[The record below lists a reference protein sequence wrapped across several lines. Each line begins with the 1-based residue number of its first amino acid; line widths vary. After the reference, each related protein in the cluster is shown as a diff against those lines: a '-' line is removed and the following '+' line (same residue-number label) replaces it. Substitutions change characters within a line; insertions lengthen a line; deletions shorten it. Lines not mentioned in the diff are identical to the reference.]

1 MLAPPTLLALDFDG
15 VICDGLQEYF
25 QTTCR
30 ACDRIWVQESDRD
43 REIFA
48 DSFYQ
53 LRPVIKTGWEMPV
66 LLHAL
71 ILGETKENI
80 LADWPKIRDRL
91 ITKEQLNGKE
101 IAKIVDGVR
110 DEWIANNLEEWLK
123 LHRFYPGVIEK
134 IQRTLSVEQTQV
146 VIITTKE
153 GRFARQLLQ
162 QQGLNFPQDAIFG
175 KEVKRPKPETLRQL
189 IANPTYNTDNIWFV
203 EDRLKT
209 LELVAE
215 QPDIEAIS
223 LYLGDWGYNTQ
234 KMRDSIADNP
244 RIHLLSLEQFTGN
257 FANWRSQS
265 LP

>member
-1 MLAPPTLLALDFDG
+1 MLALPTLLALDFDG
-15 VICDGLQEYF
+15 VICDGLKEYF

-30 ACDRIWVQESDRD
+30 ACDRIWTKATIQDLA
-43 REIFA
+43 IFA

-53 LRPVIKTGWEMPV
+53 LRPVIETGWEMPV

-80 LADWPKIRDRL
+80 LADWPTIRDRL
-91 ITKEQLNGKE
+91 IAKEQLNGKE
-101 IAKIVDGVR
+101 IAKIVDEVR
-110 DEWIANNLEEWLK
+110 DEWIANHLEEWLA

-134 IQRTLSVEQTQV
+134 IQRILLAEQTQV

-153 GRFARQLLQ
+153 GRFARKLLQ
-162 QQGLNFPQDAIFG
+162 QQGLDFPQNAIFG

-189 IANPTYNTDNIWFV
+189 ITNPAYNTDNIWFV

-215 QPDIEAIS
+215 QSDLKAVS

-244 RIHLLSLEQFTGN
+244 RIHLLSLEEFTGN
-257 FANWRSQS
+257 FEN
-265 LP
+265 

>member
-15 VICDGLQEYF
+15 VICDGLKEYF

-30 ACDRIWVQESDRD
+30 ACDRIWTQDSRGD

-48 DSFYQ
+48 DAFYQ
-53 LRPVIKTGWEMPV
+53 LRPVIETGWEMPV

-71 ILGETKENI
+71 VLGETKADI

-91 ITKEQLNGKE
+91 VAKEQLNGKE

-110 DEWIANNLEEWLK
+110 DEWIANDLEKWLA
-123 LHRFYPGVIEK
+123 LHHFYPGIIES
-134 IQRTLSVEQTQV
+134 IQGIFQEVQTQV
-146 VIITTKE
+146 AIITTKE

-175 KEVKRPKPETLRQL
+175 KEVKQPKPETLRQL

-209 LELVAE
+209 LELVAQQSDLE
-215 QPDIEAIS
+215 DVS
-223 LYLGDWGYNTQ
+223 LYLADWGYNTQ

-244 RIHLLSLEQFTGN
+244 RIHLLSLEQFAGN
-257 FANWRSQS
+257 FANWRSPS
-265 LP
+265 LS